1 MGGLIKSSLARKYVM
16 ALSGLFLVTFL
27 VLHVTINL
35 ASVFSP
41 DFFNEASH
49 FMGYNPIV
57 QFIMQPILIVGVIVH
72 FVMGFI
78 LEIKNKKARTVSYA
92 KFKGSANAPWVSRN
106 MIYSGL
112 VVLAFLG
119 LHFYDFWIHEMT
131 YKYVAANPEDPTR
144 YYAETVEK
152 FAPFWRTVIYVVSF
166 LLLSL
171 HLWHGFASSFQSM
184 GLNNKYTPAIKRF
197 AKAFA
202 VVVPLAFAFIA
213 LYHHLNPITH

>member
-72 FVMGFI
+72 FVMGFV

-131 YKYVAANPEDPTR
+131 YKYLAANPEDTTR

-184 GLNNKYTPAIKRF
+184 GLNNKYTPAIKQF